1 MGNCYLFLIMLIDSH
16 AHLQWKDFEVDRD
29 EVVFRAKKA
38 GVNSVIIIGYD
49 IPASEKAI
57 KLTEKYGFYASVGVH
72 PHEAENFSSKA
83 LDILKAFCFNP
94 KVVAIGEIGLD
105 YYKCFSSKK
114 AQLNA
119 FFSQIELAKEVDK
132 PVIIHD
138 REAHEKILEILSKNK
153 GKIRG
158 VIHCFSGSFEMA
170 KQCIKLGFLI
180 SFAGPVTFQNA
191 VKLHKIAMETPLD
204 YVLIET
210 DSPWL
215 APQSK
220 RGRRNEPA
228 YIIEVA
234 NKIAELR
241 GESFN
246 KIAEATFEN
255 TKKLFEVNF

>member
-1 MGNCYLFLIMLIDSH
+1 MLIDSH
-16 AHLQWKDFEVDRD
+16 AHLQWEDFEFDRD
-29 EVVFRAKKA
+29 NVILRAKEA
-38 GVNSVIIIGYD
+38 GVATILIVGYD
-49 IPASEKAI
+49 LTASEKGVELA
-57 KLTEKYGFYASVGVH
+57 EKYSLHASVGIH
-72 PHEAENFSSKA
+72 PHEAEKISNKVLDALKA
-83 LDILKAFCFNP
+83 LCLNP
-94 KVVAIGEIGLD
+94 RVVAIGEIGLD

-119 FFSQIELAKEVDK
+119 FLSQIELAKEVDK

-138 REAHEKILEILSKNK
+138 REAHGEVLEILNRSK

-158 VIHCFSGSFEMA
+158 VMHCFSGSFEMA

-180 SFAGPVTFQNA
+180 SFAGPVTFQKS
-191 VKLHKIAMETPLD
+191 VKLHRLAKEVPLE
-204 YVLIET
+204 YILVET

-220 RGRRNEPA
+220 RGKRNEPA
-228 YIIEVA
+228 YIVEIV

-246 KIAEATFEN
+246 RIAELTFEN
-255 TKKLFEVNF
+255 AKKLFEI